1 MTDSAL
7 QVIDERRS
15 PAPDAEPPG
24 GPVVRRLVP
33 GAAERDPVRYAKRRR
48 RIETVLAWAVP
59 VVLVLMWQ
67 LSANQGW
74 IDVRFFPGPKAIVDA
89 SRDLISSGMLVDAIW
104 ASSKRILAGYALG
117 VATGVIAGLLLG
129 VFGLMRAALEPTLMT
144 LYVVPKVAV
153 LPLLL
158 LIFGLGDKPK
168 IFAVA
173 ITVFFF
179 MWIQTMEAVI
189 ATNPGYQEAMRSF
202 DATRWQMFRSMY
214 LPSALPQ
221 IFVAARL
228 CAGISVL
235 VMVSVEFVQGNDG
248 VGYLIWNSWSLF
260 LATRMYVG
268 IVAVSLMGLL
278 FSMLIKS
285 IGRRVLPWAP
295 NDKTRGLN

>member
-1 MTDSAL
+1 MADTTVELAE
-7 QVIDERRS
+7 VRGTV
-15 PAPDAEPPG
+15 ADAG
-24 GPVVRRLVP
+24 TRAAQVRRFEP
-33 GAAERDPVRYAKRRR
+33 GRPERDPARYVRRR
-48 RIETVLAWAVP
+48 RWLEIGLAWAVP
-59 VVLVLMWQ
+59 ILLITMWQ
-67 LSANQGW
+67 VAANNRW

-89 SRDLISSGMLVDAIW
+89 SRDLISSGTLFDAMW
-104 ASSKRILAGYALG
+104 ASTKRILGGYAIGVVTGVAAGLILG
-117 VATGVIAGLLLG
+117 VSGLI
-129 VFGLMRAALEPTLMT
+129 RAALEPTLMT
-144 LYVVPKVAV
+144 LYVVPKIAI

-168 IFAVA
+168 IISVA

-189 ATNPGYQEAMRSF
+189 ATNNGYKEAMRSF
-202 DATRWQMFRSMY
+202 DANAWQMFRYVY
-214 LPSALPQ
+214 LPSSLPQ

-235 VMVSVEFVQGNDG
+235 VMVSVEFVQGDDG

-268 IVAVSLMGLL
+268 IVAVSLMGLV
-278 FSMLIKS
+278 FSMIVKG

-295 NDKTRGLN
+295 NDKTHGLT